1 MINHL
6 AIIVDGNGRW
16 AKNRGLSRSEQ
27 HKAGAQRLD
36 EIISYLSEKKLV
48 NYLSLYVFS
57 TENFERPKEEVNYL
71 MQLFM
76 NWFKKVQKIYK
87 DKNIKIL
94 FSGDKTLLD
103 KQIVNATEELET
115 KTKNNDG
122 LVVNFCLSY
131 GSRREI
137 VAATKKIINDQVSPE
152 DIDES
157 LFSHYLYQD
166 LPDIDFLIRTSG
178 EMRLSNF
185 MLWQASYAE
194 LYFPQ
199 TLFPDF
205 TVAELNKAIE
215 EYKSRDRR
223 FGKVK

>member
-1 MINHL
+1 MP
-6 AIIVDGNGRW
+6 
-16 AKNRGLSRSEQ
+16 Q
-27 HKAGAQRLD
+27 Q
-36 EIISYLSEKKLV
+36 
-48 NYLSLYVFS
+48 
-57 TENFERPKEEVNYL
+57 
-71 MQLFM
+71 
-76 NWFKKVQKIYK
+76 
-87 DKNIKIL
+87 
-94 FSGDKTLLD
+94 
-103 KQIVNATEELET
+103 
-115 KTKNNDG
+115 
-122 LVVNFCLSY
+122 
-131 GSRREI
+131 
-137 VAATKKIINDQVSPE
+137 KKIINDQVSPE